1 MIIILAGAIGR
12 FPVGGQA
19 WCELQYLLGLRH
31 LGHDVFFLEDCGDG
45 SWVYNWETEQLT
57 TDLDYP
63 IQYVQDCLEP
73 FGFGNQWIY
82 RVGDRSLGMSLDY
95 FCDICAQ
102 ADLLLVR
109 GLSIF
114 PWRDEYDWPKRRIF
128 IDSDPGFTQIA
139 IANGHRELKETVER
153 CERLFTI
160 GKNLGAPDCPIPTL
174 GKQWLKTTFSV
185 FLPHWSVTEVGN
197 ATHFTSILQW
207 RSYQEVTYQGLS
219 YGNKNQSFPQFV
231 DLPKLTQQPLC
242 LALTG
247 GFPEELTE
255 HGWDVVSGWRTS
267 WSPDN
272 YQQFIQGSRA
282 EFGIAKQGYVA
293 MRGGWFSDRSICYL
307 ASGRPVLIQDTG
319 QGDWLPT
326 GKGVVTFRDVDE
338 ALEGIAAINA
348 DYEGHRQAARA
359 IAQEYF
365 ATEVVLPPLLEAA
378 IANPIKHNK
387 TT

>member
-1 MIIILAGAIGR
+1 MGR

-31 LGHDVFFLEDCGDG
+31 LGHDVFFLEDCGEG

-63 IQYVQDCLEP
+63 IQYVRDCLEP

-82 RVGDRSLGMSLDY
+82 RVGDRSWGMSVED
-95 FCDICAQ
+95 FRDICAQ

-109 GLSIF
+109 GLPIF
-114 PWRDEYDWPKRRIF
+114 PWRSEYDWPKRRIF
-128 IDSDPGFTQIA
+128 IDCDPGFTQIA
-139 IANGHRELKETVER
+139 IANGHRELKETVEH

-160 GKNLGAPDCPIPTL
+160 GQNLGAPDCPIPTL

-185 FLPHWSVTEVGN
+185 FLPHWPVAETGN

-207 RSYQEVTYQGLS
+207 RSYQKVTYQGVS
-219 YGNKNQSFPQFV
+219 YGNKNQSFPQFIE
-231 DLPKLTQQPLC
+231 LPKLTPQPLR
-242 LALTG
+242 LALIG
-247 GFPEELTE
+247 GSPEQLTE
-255 HGWDVVSGWRTS
+255 HGWEVVSGWRTS

-272 YQQFIQGSRA
+272 YQQFIQASRA
-282 EFGIAKQGYVA
+282 EFGVAKQGYVA

-307 ASGRPVLIQDTG
+307 ASGRPVLVQDTG
-319 QGDWLPT
+319 LGDWLPT
-326 GKGVVTFRDVDE
+326 GKGIVTFRDVDE

-348 DYEGHRQAARA
+348 DYEEHRQAARA

-378 IANPIKHNK
+378 MSEKN
-387 TT
+387 